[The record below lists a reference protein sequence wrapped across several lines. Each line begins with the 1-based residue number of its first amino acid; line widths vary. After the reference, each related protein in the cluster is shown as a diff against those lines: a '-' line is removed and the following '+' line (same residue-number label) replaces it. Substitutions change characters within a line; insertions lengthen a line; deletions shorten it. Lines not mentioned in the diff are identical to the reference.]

1 MAAQPSA
8 PDPPLVKLNP
18 FSRAARGN
26 RPRRPCLACGEEVLL
41 TEPHLRLHGA
51 FIHARCSGYRSSLR
65 EGGSRQI

>member
-1 MAAQPSA
+1 MAGQLSA
-8 PDPPLVKLNP
+8 PDAPWVKLNP

-51 FIHARCSGYRSSLR
+51 FVHARCSGYRPPSR
-65 EGGSRQI
+65 EGGSR